1 MYGRIDFDMKFIFL
15 FFNSLF
21 IFFSGSLYASQ
32 DTLSFPSWKTY
43 LHGSLQLLTGVQP
56 TKGRFYSNDWSEH
69 EEPHVFTG
77 GYQFGLNAAKRVSKK
92 VYLLSGAEI
101 SWFKLGKFRMSAA
114 PDLRYT
120 NPNGTY
126 YDTTYTD
133 YSQAAMHVP
142 VCIVLPVL
150 SNNANFVWQL
160 GVVNDFTFSESYN
173 VNCIKSGNGVEEYA
187 AIPVSNNGINYTA
200 TRLHASIR
208 FDSVK
213 NRTIV
218 MFLSGINSSPLIIN
232 HEKENFLRYSFV
244 FFFRLGVGYAF

>member
-1 MYGRIDFDMKFIFL
+1 MKSYLLAVSVFVIF
-15 FFNSLF
+15 SKP
-21 IFFSGSLYASQ
+21 LYASQ

-56 TKGRFYSNDWSEH
+56 TEGRFYSNDWSEY

-77 GYQFGLNAAKRVSKK
+77 GYQFGLNAAKRISKK
-92 VYLLSGAEI
+92 IYLLSGVEI
-101 SWFKLGKFRMSAA
+101 SWFKLGKFRMSPA

-120 NPNGTY
+120 NPNATY
-126 YDTTYTD
+126 YDTNFTD
-133 YSQAAMHVP
+133 YSQVAMHVP
-142 VCIVLPVL
+142 VCILLPVL

-173 VNCIKSGNGVEEYA
+173 INCIKSGNGVEEYA
-187 AIPVSNNGINYTA
+187 AIPVRSKGMNYTA
-200 TRLHASIR
+200 TRLHASIC

-218 MFLSGINSSPLIIN
+218 MFSSGINSSPIIIN
-232 HEKENFLRYSFV
+232 HGKENFLRYSFD
-244 FFFRLGVGYAF
+244 FFFRIGAGYTF